1 MRKGFIF
8 PFINKFALDQAEW
21 SYLISMHVI
30 LKAQSDLYTERLRA
44 QMQPQE
50 LVLSKPV
57 THMKTTVIK
66 IGSLFLYKEIDYE
79 KTKKQLN

>member
-1 MRKGFIF
+1 
-8 PFINKFALDQAEW
+8 
-21 SYLISMHVI
+21 MHVI

-66 IGSLFLYKEIDYE
+66 IGSLFLYKEID
-79 KTKKQLN
+79 